1 LNAPFSVKEILTILN
16 QQKVRAAMFEVQRVV
31 KRRIEI
37 VGLCLKEGSSHKPS
51 LADLADAFL
60 VDELTIKRDLKEL
73 RFIGIDIHSTK
84 KFGVIISTSL
94 SNAKIKEILLHYAG
108 IFNHNNIYDKS
119 TALLIE
125 KLSASALNHFV
136 QLQLCI
142 ESRCKAKIVYH
153 NHNFETQ
160 ERIVNPLLIFHSEG
174 SWRLLTQEDGIVKQ
188 FHLDKIS
195 GVESTDQ
202 SFQRMSKEKFENLFK
217 HSWGSWIGKEK
228 ILVRLLFDKVWAE
241 RINQRMLV
249 SDQKIISQPD
259 GSILFEAEVNSLAEI
274 ASWIVS
280 RGKGCT
286 VLQPKELK
294 EQVVKIA
301 KDTLSNYN

>member
-1 LNAPFSVKEILTILN
+1 
-16 QQKVRAAMFEVQRVV
+16 MFEVQRVV

-37 VGLCLKEGSSHKPS
+37 VGLCLNVGEAQKIS
-51 LADLADAFL
+51 LADLAEEFH

-73 RFIGIDIHSTK
+73 RFVGIDIHSTK
-84 KFGVIISTSL
+84 NFGVIVSTHVSHD
-94 SNAKIKEILLHYAG
+94 KIKEILLHYAG
-108 IFNHNNIYDKS
+108 IINYNNVYDKS
-119 TALLIE
+119 TALLVE
-125 KLSASALNHFV
+125 KKSASALNHFIR
-136 QLQLCI
+136 LQLCI
-142 ESRCKAKIVYH
+142 ENCCKAKIVYH
-153 NHNFETQ
+153 HHNFETQ

-195 GVESTDQ
+195 SVESTDQ

-217 HSWGSWIGKEK
+217 HSWGSWIGKDK
-228 ILVRLLFDKVWAE
+228 FHVRLLFDKVWAE

-249 SDQKIISQPD
+249 SDQKIINQPG

-286 VLQPKELK
+286 VLAPEELK

-301 KDTLSNYN
+301 KDTLSNYKK

>member
-1 LNAPFSVKEILTILN
+1 
-16 QQKVRAAMFEVQRVV
+16 MFEIQRVV

-37 VGLCLKEGSSHKPS
+37 VGLCLNVGEKQTLS
-51 LADLADAFL
+51 LADLADMFQ

-73 RFIGIDIHSTK
+73 RFVGIDIHSTK
-84 KFGVIISTSL
+84 RFGVIIHAPV
-94 SNAKIKEILLHYAG
+94 SNDKIKEILLHYAG
-108 IFNHNNIYDKS
+108 IINYNNIYDKS

-125 KLSASALNHFV
+125 KQSASALNHFV
-136 QLQLCI
+136 KLQLCI
-142 ESRCKAKIVYH
+142 EDHCKAKIVYH
-153 NHNFETQ
+153 NHNYESR
-160 ERIVNPLLIFHSEG
+160 ERMVNPLLIFHSEG
-174 SWRLLTQEDGIVKQ
+174 SWRLLTQEDSLVKQ

-195 GVESTDQ
+195 KVEGTDQ

-228 ILVRLLFDKVWAE
+228 FLVRLLFDKIWAE
-241 RINQRMLV
+241 RLKQRMLV

-259 GSILFEAEVNSLAEI
+259 GSIIFEVEVNSLAEI

-280 RGKGCT
+280 RGKGCK
-286 VLQPKELK
+286 VLEPKELK

-301 KDTLSNYN
+301 KDTLSNYKK